1 MGALG
6 VIGGHSILGTPF
18 EHRSDVVVLQRHGH
32 PYTPAQLVDHP
43 ANLRALVDRGCDRVL
58 ALSSVGGLRRELG
71 VGTFLVPDDFISL
84 HTSITT
90 FDDARGHIVPSLRSS
105 WRDRVLDTWQRIA
118 PTPAPIVAGGVY
130 WQNFGPRFETA
141 AEIRLIAQFAD
152 VVGMTMA
159 SECIVAQELGLD
171 YVCVCVV
178 DNLANGVGE
187 HPLTVEEFEAGKHA
201 NRDVLFAALDAVIP
215 ALGS

>member
-18 EHRSDVVVLQRHGH
+18 EDRSDLVVLQRHGH
-32 PYTPAQLVDHP
+32 PYVPAQLVDHA
-43 ANLRALVDRGCDRVL
+43 ANLRTLVDRGCDRVL

-90 FDDARGHIVPSLRSS
+90 FDDARGHIVPSMHSA
-105 WRDRVLDTWQRIA
+105 WRDRVVDTWQQAASTVA
-118 PTPAPIVAGGVY
+118 PLAVGGVY
-130 WQNFGPRFETA
+130 WQNFGPRFETG

-171 YVCVCVV
+171 YACVCVV
-178 DNLANGVGE
+178 DNLANGVAE
-187 HPLTVEEFEAGKHA
+187 RPLTFEEFEAGKHA
-201 NRDVLFAALDAVIP
+201 NRDALFAALDAVIP
-215 ALGS
+215 ALT

>member
-1 MGALG
+1 MAALG

-18 EHRSDVVVLQRHGH
+18 ELRSDVVVLQRHGR
-32 PYTPAQLVDHP
+32 PYMPAQLVDHA
-43 ANLRALVDRGCDRVL
+43 ANLRTMRDRGCDRVF
-58 ALSSVGGLRRELG
+58 ALSSVGGLRQELG

-90 FDDARGHIVPSLRSS
+90 FDDARGHIVPSLHSE
-105 WRDRVLDTWQRIA
+105 WRDRVVDTWQRA
-118 PTPAPIVAGGVY
+118 ASSVAPIVVGGVY

-141 AEIRLIAQFAD
+141 AEIRLIARFAD

-171 YVCVCVV
+171 YACVCVV
-178 DNLANGVGE
+178 DNLANGVAE
-187 HPLTVEEFEAGKHA
+187 RPLTFEEFEAGKHA
-201 NRDVLFAALDAVIP
+201 NRDALFSALDRVIP
-215 ALGS
+215 ALA